1 MFANIVLAKKKTRLL
16 FARLGVVNNLK
27 LIINVPTDEKGIND
41 FNMAFAKVQ
50 AELIKNSI
58 DELNIDKQSKRMVV
72 NELLTTLKKQVY
84 ERKMLNEKQ

>member
-1 MFANIVLAKKKTRLL
+1 M
-16 FARLGVVNNLK
+16 K
-27 LIINVPTDEKGIND
+27 LIINVPTDEKGINV

-50 AELIKNSI
+50 AELIKKSI

>member
-1 MFANIVLAKKKTRLL
+1 
-16 FARLGVVNNLK
+16 
-27 LIINVPTDEKGIND
+27 
-41 FNMAFAKVQ
+41 MAFAKVQ
-50 AELIKNSI
+50 AELIKKSI

>member
-1 MFANIVLAKKKTRLL
+1 M
-16 FARLGVVNNLK
+16 K

>member
-1 MFANIVLAKKKTRLL
+1 M
-16 FARLGVVNNLK
+16 K

-41 FNMAFAKVQ
+41 FNTAFAKVQ
-50 AELIKNSI
+50 AELIKKSI